1 MVRSGRDV
9 SHAVESLGPAEE
21 PARTVLHGLRQLA
34 TALPG
39 GGFQVVPDAYVV
51 CEEGRVVEVGS
62 GAPPASGCRVDGG
75 GLVAVP
81 GFVDS
86 HTHAIFG
93 RSRAD
98 EFERRVR
105 GESYETITASG
116 GGILASVTDLRRR
129 SEDELVEM
137 ALPRLRAMLAA
148 GTTTAEVKSGYG
160 LSTAD
165 ELKSLRAVRR
175 LRALVPLELVSTF
188 LGAHAVPPEFRDDR
202 AGYVRLL
209 TSEMLPAVAEQGL
222 ARFCDVFCDRG
233 AFTLREAEAVLGA
246 ARALGFGLKIHAD
259 EFASL
264 GATELAVRLGAVS
277 ADHLLRVEEIGIGA
291 LAGSRTVATLL
302 PGTALFL
309 GLPYAPART
318 LLEAGATLALA
329 TDFNPGSSPCASMA
343 TVWALACCG
352 MGMPIDEALRA
363 LTLGGA
369 QALALDGQVGCLA
382 PGYRADA
389 GLFDVADYREIP
401 YFFGQNRCAHVVMGG
416 RVVWSRPE
424 GITSPRG

>member
-1 MVRSGRDV
+1 MSDV
-9 SHAVESLGPAEE
+9 FETAGGPRG
-21 PARTVLHGLRQLA
+21 PARTVMHGLRQLA

-39 GGFQVVPDAYVV
+39 GGFQVVQDAYVV
-51 CEEGRVVEVGS
+51 CEEDRVAEVGS
-62 GAPPASGCRVDGG
+62 GVPPPGG
-75 GLVAVP
+75 RRFDAEGLVAIP

-93 RSRAD
+93 RCRAD

-105 GESYETITASG
+105 GETYETIAASG
-116 GGILASVTDLRRR
+116 GGILASVADLRRR

-137 ALPRLRAMLAA
+137 TLPRVLAMLAS

-165 ELKSLRAVRR
+165 ELKTLRAVRR
-175 LRALVPLELVSTF
+175 LRALVPVELVPTF
-188 LGAHAVPPEFRDDR
+188 LGAHAVPAEFREDR

-209 TSEMLPAVAEQGL
+209 TREMLPAVAEEGL

-233 AFTLREAEAVLGA
+233 AFAPAEAEAVLEA
-246 ARALGFGLKIHAD
+246 ARALGFGLKVHAD

-277 ADHLLRVEEIGIGA
+277 ADHLLRVGESGIRA

-343 TVWALACCG
+343 TVWTLACCG
-352 MGMPIDEALRA
+352 MGLPVDEALRA

-369 QALALDGQVGCLA
+369 RALAVDARVGCLA
-382 PGYRADA
+382 PGYRADM

-401 YFFGQNRCAHVVMGG
+401 YYFGENRCARVLAGG
-416 RVVWSRPE
+416 RLVWSRRE
-424 GITSPRG
+424 GTPSPCG